1 MATTNAVGP
10 HRGTAIGY
18 VKESGEHQLD
28 NASTHLKYFTLAGNN
43 GDSVSGVN
51 TGALKL
57 EWMAEDGLIGGRWGV
72 YLAGAVPDG
81 PWYFVGDIEYTGK
94 SIGTPPTFNSATT
107 RKSTKTNTPVQ
118 FSLITV
124 PNSILTAV
132 DGGASIYLKFV
143 PRDGQKMVLTA
154 SELTYSS

>member
-18 VKESGEHQLD
+18 VKESGEHHLD
-28 NASTHLKYFTLAGNN
+28 GNSTPLKYFSLVNG
-43 GDSVSGVN
+43 GDSVSGTN

-57 EWMAEDGLIGGRWGV
+57 EWMADDGLIGGRWGV
-72 YLAGAVPDG
+72 YLAGSSSG

-118 FSLITV
+118 FSQITV

-132 DGGASIYLKFV
+132 DGGTFILMKIE
-143 PRDGQKMVLTA
+143 PRDGQKMVLSA
-154 SELTYSS
+154 SELTYTS